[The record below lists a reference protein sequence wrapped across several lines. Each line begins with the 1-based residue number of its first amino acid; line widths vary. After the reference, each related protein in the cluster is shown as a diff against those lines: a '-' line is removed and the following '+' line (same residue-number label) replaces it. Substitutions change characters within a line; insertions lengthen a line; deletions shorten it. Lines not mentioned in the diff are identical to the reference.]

1 MRLWVCPLEGVGGVV
16 ALWLGVMFNYDRHD
30 DVVLF
35 PAALF
40 VTCAA
45 RRLKIVSLVFASFVS
60 CFCPVFLLFGFFYRT
75 TTEKMSRKMDNII
88 KMIVLDCCSKEEEEE
103 EENE

>member
-16 ALWLGVMFNYDRHD
+16 AMWLGVMFNYDRHD

-60 CFCPVFLLFGFFYRT
+60 CFCPVFLLFCFFYRT

>member
-60 CFCPVFLLFGFFYRT
+60 CFCPVFLLFCFFYRT

>member
-1 MRLWVCPLEGVGGVV
+1 LRLWVCPLEGVGGVV

-60 CFCPVFLLFGFFYRT
+60 CFCPVFLLFVFFFI
-75 TTEKMSRKMDNII
+75 EQQQRK
-88 KMIVLDCCSKEEEEE
+88 
-103 EENE
+103 